1 MTRKGPPTAVL
12 EERRAAPR
20 VATSLAATITAGRRK
35 IELTV
40 ENLSVTGA
48 RLVGPMPM
56 TVGQRLRVTFVLDGV
71 SVDVLA
77 DVVRVQS
84 PNLLTDRAAVR
95 FVDVCPRSRAAIA
108 ALVANALGTGLVAN
122 DLDDENGTGRV
133 PRSPCDLELDA
144 ATARFIKDSGSAHYD
159 SDLDAATVR
168 YVKKKGS
175 A

>member
-1 MTRKGPPTAVL
+1 MTRKGTPTAVL

-20 VATSLAATITAGRRK
+20 VATTLAATVTAGKRT
-35 IELTV
+35 IDFTV

-48 RLVGPMPM
+48 RLVGQMPM
-56 TVGQRLRVTFVLDGV
+56 TVGQRLRVTFSLDGV
-71 SVDVLA
+71 SVDVHA

-95 FVDVCPRSRAAIA
+95 FVDVCARSRAAIA
-108 ALVANALGTGLVAN
+108 ALVASGLGTSFAAN
-122 DLDDENGTGRV
+122 DLDDEGGTGRV
-133 PRSPCDLELDA
+133 PRCPSESDIDA
-144 ATARFIKDSGSAHYD
+144 ATARFVKDSGGADYD

>member
-1 MTRKGPPTAVL
+1 
-12 EERRAAPR
+12 
-20 VATSLAATITAGRRK
+20 VATALAATVIAGKRM
-35 IELTV
+35 IDFTV

-56 TVGQRLRVTFVLDGV
+56 TVGQRLRVTFSLDGV

-95 FVDVCPRSRAAIA
+95 FVDVCAHARAAIA
-108 ALVANALGTGLVAN
+108 ALVANGLGTGIAAN
-122 DLDDENGTGRV
+122 DLDDEGGTGRV
-133 PRSPCDLELDA
+133 PRSPSDTDLDA
-144 ATARFIKDSGSAHYD
+144 ATIRFDRPDASACYEN
-159 SDLDAATVR
+159 DLDAATVR
-168 YVKKKGS
+168 YEKKKGS